1 MKSNFLLRKIATVAF
16 RRKHNQYNLSKKA
29 GILCMI
35 RISAFLF
42 SYEDTSKAYLL
53 FLYEFMR
60 LLGYV
65 SEYVSAFG

>member
-42 SYEDTSKAYLL
+42 SYEDAYKAYFFNLCGCWDT
-53 FLYEFMR
+53 FQNM
-60 LLGYV
+60 
-65 SEYVSAFG
+65 